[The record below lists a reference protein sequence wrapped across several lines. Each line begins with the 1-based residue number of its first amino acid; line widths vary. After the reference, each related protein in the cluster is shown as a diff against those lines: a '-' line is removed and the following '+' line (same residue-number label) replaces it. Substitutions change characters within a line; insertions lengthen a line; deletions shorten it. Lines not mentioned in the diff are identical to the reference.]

1 MGSGKYSALAGA
13 VSQEQAM
20 ASITNNL
27 ANVNSTGFKKDR
39 LSFESLLRDAR
50 QTEAAQGVN
59 YTRIRSIQTDHS
71 EGPLRATGNDLD
83 LAIHGDA
90 FFKVQDSQGN
100 AYYTRKGS
108 FMVNS
113 NSELSTDEGYLV
125 LGEGGGPVT
134 LPSMGGKPVAIA
146 ENGLIVLDGAEVGQV
161 GLFAVED
168 PSQLVK
174 KGNALF
180 TPPPDGTERPVE
192 NTRIIQGHLEMS
204 NVNMVEE
211 MALMIDTTRKHET
224 LHKVLKSYSTLAEK
238 QDELGTVS

>member
-13 VSQEQAM
+13 VSREQAM

-39 LSFESLLRDAR
+39 LSFESLLQDAR
-50 QTEAAQGVN
+50 QTGEAKGVN
-59 YTRIRSIQTDHS
+59 YTRIRTIQPDLS
-71 EGPLRATGNDLD
+71 PGPLRSTGSDLD
-83 LAIHGDA
+83 LAIQGDG

-113 NSELSTDEGYLV
+113 NSELSTEEGHLV
-125 LGEGGGPVT
+125 LGGSGGPVNLPT
-134 LPSMGGKPVAIA
+134 LGGKPVTIA
-146 ENGLIVLDGAEVGQV
+146 EDGLVVLDGAEVGQV
-161 GLFAVED
+161 GLFAVEN
-168 PSQLVK
+168 PTKLVK
-174 KGNALF
+174 AGNALF
-180 TPPPDGTERPVE
+180 TLPADGAERPAE
-192 NTRIIQGHLEMS
+192 NTRIIQGHLELS